1 VYENLGSDR
10 VSFSSPFLLLAL
22 LVVPAALAIA
32 LAVDRRRA
40 RYPVAFTNL
49 ELLAGLVS
57 SRRARRR
64 WVPLG
69 FLLLALTLGATAL
82 ARPLATLSVPEDNG
96 TIIFLVDVSGSMH
109 ATDVEPTRLD
119 AAVNAMRSFLDRLP
133 SRFKVGLVTF
143 STEPEVLAPPTR
155 DRQLIRDALGYLM
168 PEAGTALGDGLGAAV
183 KLAVSS
189 LARAGIHRR
198 PGKYLPAAIVLES
211 DGAQNRGALQ
221 PDEAARLAKAA
232 GIRVYGVALGTP
244 TGSISYGFG
253 LYVNRIPVPPDPAT
267 VREISSITGGKA
279 YTARNATRLTDI
291 YESLGSSI
299 SQTTERREITSWFA
313 AAAAVFLLA
322 ALGAGRLLEG
332 RLP

>member
-1 VYENLGSDR
+1 
-10 VSFSSPFLLLAL
+10 VSFSSPFMLLAL
-22 LVVPAALAIA
+22 LVVPAVLVIA

-40 RYPVAFTNL
+40 RFAVAFTNL
-49 ELLAGLVS
+49 ELLAELVG
-57 SRRARRR
+57 RRR
-64 WVPLG
+64 TWRRWAPLAL
-69 FLLLALTLGATAL
+69 LLLALTFAATAL
-82 ARPLATLSVPEDNG
+82 ARPHARLSVPEDNG
-96 TIIFLVDVSGSMH
+96 TIIFLVDVSGSMR

-133 SRFKVGLVTF
+133 PRFRVGLVTF

-155 DRQLIRDALGYLM
+155 DRQLVRAALGYLQ

-189 LARAGIHRR
+189 LARAGIHRQ
-198 PGKYLPAAIVLES
+198 PGQYLPAAIVLES
-211 DGAQNRGALQ
+211 DGAQNRGLLQ
-221 PDEAARLAKAA
+221 PDQAARLAKAA

-244 TGSISYGFG
+244 TGAVSFGFG

-267 VREISSITGGKA
+267 VREVSSITGGKA

-291 YESLGSSI
+291 YKSLGSSI
-299 SQTTERREITSWFA
+299 SQKTEHREISSWFA

-322 ALGAGRLLEG
+322 ALGAGRLVED